1 MPGKSHP
8 RVARSR
14 LVFKGG
20 GFPIPA
26 NMFDR
31 GRWKTQAEPT
41 EAVTMPYFCRKKGPD
56 GKECLRLKTKKT
68 DKCSCQDE
76 REFTSGW
83 HWGPPG
89 HFKIPTS
96 THICVHAGST
106 IRLEDDLKCGL
117 CGRHVDICQCPDD
130 NRSPDLTHVDLLYEE
145 PTTADQH
152 DGHTVLS
159 YTDILNKV
167 AQRLNALKSPA
178 AASGA
183 AEEAPAEVIIL
194 SSDE

>member
-1 MPGKSHP
+1 
-8 RVARSR
+8 
-14 LVFKGG
+14 
-20 GFPIPA
+20 
-26 NMFDR
+26 
-31 GRWKTQAEPT
+31 
-41 EAVTMPYFCRKKGPD
+41 
-56 GKECLRLKTKKT
+56 
-68 DKCSCQDE
+68 
-76 REFTSGW
+76 
-83 HWGPPG
+83 
-89 HFKIPTS
+89 
-96 THICVHAGST
+96 
-106 IRLEDDLKCGL
+106 
-117 CGRHVDICQCPDD
+117 VDICQCPDD